1 MRVYI
6 SGGIT
11 GVEGYK
17 ENFAKAEK
25 QLKEDGHEVINPTAF
40 DDILPRLTYEQ
51 YMKLDLC
58 LLDMC
63 DAIYLQLTSIS
74 QRNSQKKLCTI
85 QSKKK
90 LFRNILK
97 KKNMF
102 LMEFIE
108 RKYLEACKKYIV
120 LDVVAKNAVIIKN
133 KRRFLEKQRLHTLQT

>member
-63 DAIYLQLTSIS
+63 DAIYL
-74 QRNSQKKLCTI
+74 
-85 QSKKK
+85 
-90 LFRNILK
+90 
-97 KKNMF
+97 
-102 LMEFIE
+102 
-108 RKYLEACKKYIV
+108 LEDWEKSCGANREYGYALAKDMLIV
-120 LDVVAKNAVIIKN
+120 
-133 KRRFLEKQRLHTLQT
+133 EG